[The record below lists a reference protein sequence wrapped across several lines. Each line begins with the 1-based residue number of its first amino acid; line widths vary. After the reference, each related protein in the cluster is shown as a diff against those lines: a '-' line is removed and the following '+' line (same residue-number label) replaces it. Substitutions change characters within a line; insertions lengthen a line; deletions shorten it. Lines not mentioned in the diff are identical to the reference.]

1 MRRPTVSQGLDPR
14 TRLVLA
20 LLYGAGI
27 LLTRE
32 LAWLSVEWGVLL
44 ALVLAARQGR
54 AYLRWLPVVGL
65 MAASWF
71 TISILSADL
80 QTALWAS
87 VRLLAL
93 ASTFFLFFRTTPP
106 EELGNALVRSGL
118 PYEVAFVMSVGM
130 LFVPVI
136 ARKAS
141 AVVDAQRSR
150 GIPLE
155 PGLRALRHYPALMG
169 PVLVQA
175 FQLADE
181 LAEAME
187 ARGFGRPGR
196 TFAREY
202 RLRAAD
208 WLSIAAGVATL
219 IVLLWLRTYRFAR

>member
-1 MRRPTVSQGLDPR
+1 VKQGLDPR
-14 TRLVLA
+14 TRLILS
-20 LLYGAGI
+20 LLSAAGI

-32 LAWLSVEWGVLL
+32 LAWLAIEWGLLL
-44 ALVLAARQGR
+44 ALALAFKQGR
-54 AYLRWLPVVGL
+54 AYLRWLPAVGL

-71 TISILSADL
+71 LISLLSGAPGAAGVRA
-80 QTALWAS
+80 ALWAG

-93 ASTFFLFFRTTPP
+93 ASTFFLFFRTTAP
-106 EELGNALVRSGL
+106 EDLGNALVRSGL

-130 LFVPVI
+130 QFVPVL
-136 ARKAS
+136 ARKARH
-141 AVVDAQRSR
+141 VVDAQRAR

-155 PGLRALRHYPALMG
+155 PGLRALHHYPALMG

-208 WLSIAAGVATL
+208 WLAIAGGAALLT
-219 IVLLWLRTYRFAR
+219 VLLVLRR

>member
-1 MRRPTVSQGLDPR
+1 LI
-14 TRLVLA
+14 LA
-20 LLYGAGI
+20 LLGATGI

-32 LAWLSVEWGVLL
+32 LGWLALEWGVLL
-44 ALVLAARQGR
+44 ALVVAFKQAR
-54 AYLRWLPVVGL
+54 AYLRWLPAVVL
-65 MAASWF
+65 MGASWF
-71 TISILSADL
+71 VLSLSSGAGVWG
-80 QTALWAS
+80 ALWAAL
-87 VRLLAL
+87 RLLAL
-93 ASTFFLFFRTTPP
+93 ASTFFLFFRTTAPK
-106 EELGNALVRSGL
+106 ELGNALVQSGL
-118 PYEVAFVMSVGM
+118 PYEAAFVMSVGM
-130 LFVPVI
+130 QFVPVL
-136 ARKAS
+136 ARKARH
-141 AVVDAQRSR
+141 VVDAQRAR

-208 WLSIAAGVATL
+208 WLAIAGGVVALIGL
-219 IVLLWLRTYRFAR
+219 IVLRRR

>member
-1 MRRPTVSQGLDPR
+1 LDPR

-20 LLYGAGI
+20 LLYAAGV
-27 LLTRE
+27 LLARE
-32 LAWLSVEWGVLL
+32 LAWLAVAWTLLLVGVL
-44 ALVLAARQGR
+44 ASGQGR
-54 AYLRWLPVVGL
+54 AYLRWLPLVGW
-65 MAASWF
+65 MIASWF
-71 TISILSADL
+71 VISLLSAGL
-80 QTALWAS
+80 ETAVWAG

-93 ASTFFLFFRTTPP
+93 ATTFFLFFRTTPP

-130 LFVPVI
+130 QFVPVLS
-136 ARKAS
+136 RKARH
-141 AVVDAQRSR
+141 VVDAQRAR

-155 PGLRALRHYPALMG
+155 PGLRALQYYPALMG

-202 RLRAAD
+202 RMRAVD
-208 WLSIAAGVATL
+208 WVAIAGGGAALV
-219 IVLLWLRTYRFAR
+219 VLLVLRR

>member
-1 MRRPTVSQGLDPR
+1 MKLALDPR
-14 TRLVLA
+14 TRLILA
-20 LLYGAGI
+20 LLYAAGV

-32 LAWLSVEWGVLL
+32 LAWLAVEWCLL
-44 ALVLAARQGR
+44 LVLILAFHQGR
-54 AYLRWLPVVGL
+54 AYLRWLPLVGL

-71 TISILSADL
+71 VISLLSAGLD
-80 QTALWAS
+80 TALWAG
-87 VRLLAL
+87 VRLMAL
-93 ASTFFLFFRTTPP
+93 ASTFFFFFRTTPP
-106 EELGNALVRSGL
+106 EELGNALVHSGL

-130 LFVPVI
+130 LFVPVL
-136 ARKAS
+136 ARKARH
-141 AVVDAQRSR
+141 VVDAQRAR

-202 RLRAAD
+202 RMRGAD
-208 WLSIAAGVATL
+208 WAA
-219 IVLLWLRTYRFAR
+219 IVVGAAALAGLVVLRG

>member
-1 MRRPTVSQGLDPR
+1 MDPR
-14 TRLVLA
+14 TRLILS
-20 LLYGAGI
+20 LLCATGV

-32 LAWLSVEWGVLL
+32 LAWLAVEWGLLVAVVLGC
-44 ALVLAARQGR
+44 RQGR
-54 AYLRWLPVVGL
+54 AYLRWLPAVVL

-71 TISILSADL
+71 ALSL
-80 QTALWAS
+80 LSGTGVWGALWAG

-93 ASTFFLFFRTTPP
+93 ASTMFLFFRTTTP
-106 EELGNALVRSGL
+106 EDLGNALVRSGL
-118 PYEVAFVMSVGM
+118 PYEAAFVMSVGM
-130 LFVPVI
+130 QFVPVL
-136 ARKAS
+136 ARKARH
-141 AVVDAQRSR
+141 VIDAQRAR

-202 RLRAAD
+202 QMRWPDWVVIAGGAA
-208 WLSIAAGVATL
+208 AL
-219 IVLLWLRTYRFAR
+219 IVVLVLRR

>member
-1 MRRPTVSQGLDPR
+1 
-14 TRLVLA
+14 VLA
-20 LLYGAGI
+20 LLYATGVLI
-27 LLTRE
+27 TRE
-32 LAWLSVEWGVLL
+32 LAWLVAEWGLLL
-44 ALVLAARQGR
+44 ALVLAFGQGR
-54 AYLRWLPVVGL
+54 AYLRWLPLVGL

-71 TISILSADL
+71 VISVLSVDL
-80 QTALWAS
+80 STALWAS

-130 LFVPVI
+130 QFVPVL
-136 ARKAS
+136 ARKARN
-141 AVVDAQRSR
+141 VVDAQRSR

-196 TFAREY
+196 TFARDY
-202 RLRAAD
+202 RLRAVDGLA
-208 WLSIAAGVATL
+208 LLGGVA
-219 IVLLWLRTYRFAR
+219 VLVGLLLLR

>member
-1 MRRPTVSQGLDPR
+1 MTRDLGPR

-20 LLYGAGI
+20 LLYAAGV
-27 LLTRE
+27 LLTRD
-32 LAWLSVEWGVLL
+32 LAWLGVEWGLL
-44 ALVLAARQGR
+44 LVLVLALGQGR
-54 AYLRWLPVVGL
+54 AYLRWLPLVGL

-71 TISILSADL
+71 AISILSADL
-80 QTALWAS
+80 DTALWAG

-93 ASTFFLFFRTTPP
+93 TSTAFLFFRATPP
-106 EELGNALVRSGL
+106 EELGNALVHSGL
-118 PYEVAFVMSVGM
+118 PYQVAFVMSAGM
-130 LFVPVI
+130 LFVPVLT
-136 ARKAS
+136 RKARH
-141 AVVDAQRSR
+141 VIDAQRAR

-202 RLRAAD
+202 RLRWVD
-208 WLSIAAGVATL
+208 WLTL
-219 IVLLWLRTYRFAR
+219 VLGGALLFGLLWLRRL

>member
-1 MRRPTVSQGLDPR
+1 VSAPLVTRSLDPRGLDPR
-14 TRLVLA
+14 TRLALA
-20 LLYGAGI
+20 LLYAAGVM
-27 LLTRE
+27 LARE
-32 LAWLSVEWGVLL
+32 LACLAVAWGLLLAGVL
-44 ALVLAARQGR
+44 VCGQGR
-54 AYLRWLPVVGL
+54 AYLRWLPLVGW
-65 MAASWF
+65 MIASWF
-71 TISILSADL
+71 VISLLSAGL
-80 QTALWAS
+80 ATAIWAA

-93 ASTFFLFFRTTPP
+93 ATTFYLFFRTTPP

-130 LFVPVI
+130 QFVPVL
-136 ARKAS
+136 ARKARS
-141 AVVDAQRSR
+141 IVDAQRSR

-155 PGLRALRHYPALMG
+155 PGPRALRHYPALMG

-202 RLRAAD
+202 RMRAAD
-208 WLSIAAGVATL
+208 WLAIAGGVVALVGL
-219 IVLLWLRTYRFAR
+219 IVLRQ

>member
-1 MRRPTVSQGLDPR
+1 VRDALDPR

-20 LLYGAGI
+20 LLYATGV
-27 LLTRE
+27 LLSRE
-32 LAWLSVEWGVLL
+32 LVWLAVEWGGLL
-44 ALVLAARQGR
+44 VLVLACRQGR
-54 AYLRWLPVVGL
+54 AYLRWLPLVGL
-65 MAASWF
+65 MAVSWF
-71 TISILSADL
+71 VISVLSADL
-80 QTALWAS
+80 DTALWAS

-93 ASTFFLFFRTTPP
+93 TSTFFLFFRTTPP

-130 LFVPVI
+130 LFVPVLG
-136 ARKAS
+136 RKARH
-141 AVVDAQRSR
+141 VVDAQRAR

-202 RLRAAD
+202 RLRAMDGLA
-208 WLSIAAGVATL
+208 LLAGVAVL
-219 IVLLWLRTYRFAR
+219 VVLLLLR

>member
-1 MRRPTVSQGLDPR
+1 
-14 TRLVLA
+14 
-20 LLYGAGI
+20 
-27 LLTRE
+27 
-32 LAWLSVEWGVLL
+32 
-44 ALVLAARQGR
+44 
-54 AYLRWLPVVGL
+54 

-71 TISILSADL
+71 VISLLSVDL
-80 QTALWAS
+80 QTAIWAC

-93 ASTFFLFFRTTPP
+93 ASTFYFFFRTTPP

-118 PYEVAFVMSVGM
+118 PYEVAFVASVGM
-130 LFVPVI
+130 LFVPVL
-136 ARKAS
+136 ARKAQH
-141 AVVDAQRSR
+141 VVDAQRAR

-169 PVLVQA
+169 PILVQA

-202 RLRAAD
+202 RMRAAD
-208 WLSIAAGVATL
+208 WLAIAGGVAAL
-219 IVLLWLRTYRFAR
+219 VGLLVLR

>member
-1 MRRPTVSQGLDPR
+1 V
-14 TRLVLA
+14 
-20 LLYGAGI
+20 
-27 LLTRE
+27 LLTHE
-32 LAWLSVEWGVLL
+32 LAWLIVEWGLLL
-44 ALVLAARQGR
+44 ALVLVFGQGR
-54 AYLRWLPVVGL
+54 AYLRWLPLVGL

-71 TISILSADL
+71 ALSLLNFDL
-80 QTALWAS
+80 DRALWAG

-93 ASTFFLFFRTTPP
+93 TSTFFLFFRTTPP
-106 EELGNALVRSGL
+106 EQLGNALVRSGL
-118 PYEVAFVMSVGM
+118 PYQVAFVMSAGM
-130 LFVPVI
+130 LFVPVLS
-136 ARKAS
+136 RKARH
-141 AVVDAQRSR
+141 VVDAQRAR

-202 RLRAAD
+202 RMRVLD
-208 WLSIAAGVATL
+208 WLAIVGGVAAL
-219 IVLLWLRTYRFAR
+219 LGLLVLRR

>member
-1 MRRPTVSQGLDPR
+1 M
-14 TRLVLA
+14 
-20 LLYGAGI
+20 
-27 LLTRE
+27 
-32 LAWLSVEWGVLL
+32 
-44 ALVLAARQGR
+44 
-54 AYLRWLPVVGL
+54 
-65 MAASWF
+65 
-71 TISILSADL
+71 
-80 QTALWAS
+80 
-87 VRLLAL
+87 RLLGL

-106 EELGNALVRSGL
+106 EELGNALVHSGL

-130 LFVPVI
+130 LFVPVL
-136 ARKAS
+136 ARKARH
-141 AVVDAQRSR
+141 VVDAQRSR

-202 RLRAAD
+202 RLRAID
-208 WLSIAAGVATL
+208 GLVILAGVAALGTL
-219 IVLLWLRTYRFAR
+219 IWFRG